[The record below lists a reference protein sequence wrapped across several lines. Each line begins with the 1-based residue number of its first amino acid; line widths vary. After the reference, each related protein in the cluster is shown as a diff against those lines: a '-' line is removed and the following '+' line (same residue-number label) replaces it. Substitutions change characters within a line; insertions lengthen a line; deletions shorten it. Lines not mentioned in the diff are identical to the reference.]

1 MPELELQKDAM
12 DVLDAWLA
20 DYNGRARPAIPLGAK
35 GEAGGAQLRLTYR
48 LPDGTASILHIVAV
62 ERDGRP
68 VMLVKRFE
76 GPGAEAATAAGL
88 WASTQ
93 LGRRPAS

>member
-1 MPELELQKDAM
+1 MRDAVPQKDAM

-20 DYNGRARPAIPLGAK
+20 DYNSRAATTIPLGAK

-48 LPDGTASILHIVAV
+48 LPDGTTSILHIVAV
-62 ERDGRP
+62 ERDGRAG
-68 VMLVKRFE
+68 MLVKRFD
-76 GPGAEAATAAGL
+76 GPGTEAAMAAGL

-93 LGRRPAS
+93 LGRRG

>member
-1 MPELELQKDAM
+1 MSDAAPQKDAM

-20 DYNGRARPAIPLGAK
+20 AYNSRARPAIPLAAK

-62 ERDGRP
+62 ERHGRP
-68 VMLVKRFE
+68 AMLVKRFE
-76 GPGAEAATAAGL
+76 GPSVEAATAAGL
-88 WASTQ
+88 WASAE
-93 LGRRPAS
+93 LGRRPAG